1 MGKNNAKGA
10 GVRLE
15 RSYGSFRVVFAAG
28 RGGRLCARVSNV
40 AGNWCEEYGEDS
52 MMYTFLREAA
62 ADTRMDAYAHSVV
75 ALHWI
80 VSNLMWPDP
89 EFLGDVADAVSRLNA
104 RSMERE
110 GTAGEEDDARAL
122 GEVRT
127 AAEVAAELGRG
138 AHGE

>member
-1 MGKNNAKGA
+1 MGKNEGKGA

-28 RGGRLCARVSNV
+28 RGGRLCARVSNA
-40 AGNWCEEYGEDS
+40 AGNWCEEFAEDN

-75 ALHWI
+75 ALHYI
-80 VSNLMWPDP
+80 VSNMLYPDP

-104 RSMERE
+104 RNMGRE

-122 GEVRT
+122 EEVRT
-127 AAEVAAELGRG
+127 AAEVAAELGEGG
-138 AHGE
+138 AR